1 MVVLM
6 VEGERLFDNLVQA
19 HIFRRGYLTQQGIG
33 FTTELD
39 VELVYPIGM
48 MPGL

>member
-1 MVVLM
+1 MMMLM
-6 VEGERLFDNLVQA
+6 VEGEGLFDDFVQA
-19 HIFRRGYLTQQGIG
+19 GIFRCGYLTQQGIG

-39 VELVYPIGM
+39 VKLVYPIGM